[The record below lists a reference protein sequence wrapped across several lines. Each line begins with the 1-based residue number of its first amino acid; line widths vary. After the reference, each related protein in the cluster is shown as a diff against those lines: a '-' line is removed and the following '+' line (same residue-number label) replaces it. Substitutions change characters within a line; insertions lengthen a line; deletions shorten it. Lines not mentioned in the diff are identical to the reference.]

1 MSTCHVHSQKWCVR
15 WSLKTQGWWR
25 QTMLCAKL
33 WHCVGQRAR
42 CVSGFL
48 AVSFRPTDPQ
58 NPPCL
63 LNSFF
68 QQGAYFIASYFKMLA
83 KLLVFVTCSFS
94 HTPCHGSLCALPH
107 RAQAHFCFLFLN
119 FQRPRPP
126 PGFWGALRLVPGCD
140 FLDPL
145 SSLTAACPVSSPPH
159 STSQVTSI
167 KPLLL
172 TLHLELAF
180 LLRKY
185 RNQTQTTA
193 L

>member
-1 MSTCHVHSQKWCVR
+1 M
-15 WSLKTQGWWR
+15 
-25 QTMLCAKL
+25 
-33 WHCVGQRAR
+33 
-42 CVSGFL
+42 
-48 AVSFRPTDPQ
+48 AVSLRPTDPQ
-58 NPPCL
+58 NPPCP

-68 QQGAYFIASYFKMLA
+68 QQGAYFIASCFRMLA
-83 KLLVFVTCSFS
+83 ELPVVVTCSFS
-94 HTPCHGSLCALPH
+94 HTPCHGSLYALPH
-107 RAQAHFCFLFLN
+107 RAQAHVRFLFLN

-126 PGFWGALRLVPGCD
+126 PLFWGALRLVPQCD

-145 SSLTAACPVSSPPH
+145 SSPTAASPVSSPPH
-159 STSQVTSI
+159 SISQATSI

-172 TLHLELAF
+172 TLRLELAF